1 MNKIKTVKQFL
12 EVVDDLGR
20 KGTLYRGH
28 TKASY
33 VLTPAIGRYRER
45 SIERGFDLEK
55 KERDSLAIFEAEY
68 RQYLDVSF
76 SSKWEMLALAQHHG
90 LPTRLLDW
98 SLSPLI
104 ALFFAVEKNADE
116 DAAIYVLNQQ
126 SDWLYGERVLKQDP
140 FSISR
145 PWVYMPTH
153 ITSRLRAQQGL
164 FTIQPNIDGELEL
177 DGIKKYII
185 DREAIDEIRWQLF
198 IYGIS
203 PKTVF
208 PDVDGLCAELK
219 WSHLEGFK
227 T

>member
-1 MNKIKTVKQFL
+1 LNEINTVAQFL
-12 EVVDDLGR
+12 EVVDELGE

-33 VLTPAIGRYRER
+33 VLTPAIGRYREK
-45 SIERGFDLEK
+45 SIERGFDLER
-55 KERDSLAIFEAEY
+55 KERDSLSIFEAEY

-98 SLSPLI
+98 SLSPLV

-116 DAAIYVLNQQ
+116 DAAIYVLNQK
-126 SDWLYGERVLKQDP
+126 SDWLYGERAIQTDP
-140 FSISR
+140 FNISR
-145 PWVYMPTH
+145 PFVYMPQH
-153 ITSRLRAQQGL
+153 ITPRLRAQQGV

-177 DGIKKYII
+177 GGIKKYII
-185 DREAIDEIRWQLF
+185 PKEAINNIRWQLF
-198 IYGIS
+198 TYGIS
-203 PKTVF
+203 PKAIF

-227 T
+227 S